1 MKMDVKPHLKEI
13 NELYRKVCEFESSVE
28 LKHEYSLMK
37 EPRRYVKED
46 IETVINAFSASVNTV
61 QEDLSFI
68 NDAMQ
73 SGEIDFISLVSD
85 EKIPEEDFS
94 LLYIISRPFFKSM
107 KNSGNA
113 DNMNWD
119 EGRCPVCNAIPS
131 LSVIDK
137 ESRRRYFC
145 SWCGSVGYYKRIGCP
160 NCLTDNP
167 QDITVISLEGEEGM
181 RADACGKCKS
191 YCKSFEGSMMLDN
204 SIDELD
210 IMSLPLDIIVQ
221 GEGYMRHSPNPVGMI
236 RMEQG
241 REK

>member
-1 MKMDVKPHLKEI
+1 MKTDVKPHLKEI

-28 LKHEYSLMK
+28 LKHEYSFARK
-37 EPRRYVKED
+37 SHQYVKED

-61 QEDLSFI
+61 PEDLSFI

-73 SGEIDFISLVSD
+73 SGEIDFISLLSD
-85 EKIPEEDFS
+85 EKKSEEEFS

-107 KNSGNA
+107 KNSENA
-113 DNMNWD
+113 DNINWN
-119 EGRCPVCNAIPS
+119 EGRCHVCNAVPS

-145 SWCGSVGYYKRIGCP
+145 SWCGSVGHYKRIGCP
-160 NCLTDNP
+160 SCLTDDP
-167 QDITVISLEGEEGM
+167 SDITVISLEGEEGM
-181 RADACGKCKS
+181 RADTCEKCKS

-210 IMSLPLDIIVQ
+210 IMSLPLDIVVQ
-221 GEGYMRHSPNPVGMI
+221 GKGYKRHSPNPVGMI
-236 RMEQG
+236 RME
-241 REK
+241 

>member
-1 MKMDVKPHLKEI
+1 MMDVKPHLKEI

-28 LKHEYSLMK
+28 LQHEYSPVK
-37 EPRRYVKED
+37 EPRQYVKED
-46 IETVINAFSASVNTV
+46 IEKVMNAFSAFVNTA
-61 QEDLSFI
+61 QQDLSFI

-85 EKIPEEDFS
+85 EQKSEDDFS

-113 DNMNWD
+113 DNINWN
-119 EGRCPVCNAIPS
+119 EGKCPVCNAVPS

-145 SWCGSVGYYKRIGCP
+145 SWCGSVGHYKRIGCP
-160 NCLTDNP
+160 SCLTDDP
-167 QDITVISLEGEEGM
+167 KDITVISLEGEEGM
-181 RADACGKCKS
+181 RADTCEKCKS
-191 YCKSFEGSMMLDN
+191 YCKSFEGSMMSDN

-210 IMSLPLDIIVQ
+210 IMSLPLDIVLQ
-221 GEGYMRHSPNPVGMI
+221 GKGYKRHSPNPVGMI
-236 RMEQG
+236 RME
-241 REK
+241 

>member
-1 MKMDVKPHLKEI
+1 MKTDVKPHLKEI

-28 LKHEYSLMK
+28 LKHEYSHEKGSRQYL
-37 EPRRYVKED
+37 KED
-46 IETVINAFSASVNTV
+46 IETVVNALSASVNIS
-61 QEDLSFI
+61 QDDLSFI

-85 EKIPEEDFS
+85 EKKSEEDFS

-119 EGRCPVCNAIPS
+119 EGRCPVCNAVPS

-145 SWCGSVGYYKRIGCP
+145 SWCGSVGYYRRIGCP

-181 RADACGKCKS
+181 RADTCEKCKS
-191 YCKSFEGSMMLDN
+191 YCKSFEGSMISDY

-210 IMSLPLDIIVQ
+210 IISLPLDIVVQ
-221 GEGYMRHSPNPVGMI
+221 GKGYIRHSPNPVGMI

-241 REK
+241 RGK